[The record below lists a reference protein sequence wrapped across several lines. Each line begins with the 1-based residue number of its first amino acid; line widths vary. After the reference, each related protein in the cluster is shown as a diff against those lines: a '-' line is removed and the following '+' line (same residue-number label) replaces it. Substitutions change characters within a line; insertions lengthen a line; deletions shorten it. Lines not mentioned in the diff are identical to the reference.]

1 MRRLRAV
8 VPAGLDDPTRPSGG
22 NDYDRRVLDGLLRR
36 GWVVRETDTFD
47 GVRDGALVLADGML
61 VARDPDGARDVA
73 ERCRLVVLAHMDWG
87 TDRHVLAEAHAVVTT
102 SRHTRDLLA
111 LPDERVHVVRPG
123 VDPAP
128 LADGTG
134 LLAVGAVV
142 HGKGHDVLLRAL
154 GRVDD
159 LPWSCTIVGALDLEP
174 EFVARLPRHDRVT
187 LTGPLRGRSLER
199 AYAAAGLLVLPSRH
213 EAYGMVVTEALAR
226 GIPVVASD
234 VGGVR
239 EALGTTRGGYPG
251 LLVPPDDDVALA
263 EALRLWL
270 TDPVLRARLRRWA
283 VDRRTRLASWSTT
296 VATIADVLTAAA
308 AEPAGRPART
318 GR

>member
-1 MRRLRAV
+1 MRRVRAV
-8 VPAGLDDPTRPSGG
+8 VPAGLDDPHRPSGG
-22 NDYDRRVLDGLLRR
+22 NAYDRRVLDGLARR

-61 VARDPDGARDVA
+61 VADDPAGALDVA

-87 TDRHVLAEAHAVVTT
+87 REHHVLHEAHAVVTT
-102 SRHTRDLLA
+102 SRHTRA
-111 LPDERVHVVRPG
+111 KFGLPDERVHVVRPG

-128 LADGTG
+128 LAAGTG

-142 HGKGHDVLLRAL
+142 PGKGHDVLMHAL
-154 GRVDD
+154 ARLDD
-159 LPWSCTIVGALDLEP
+159 LPWSCTVVGALDVDP
-174 EFVARLPRHDRVT
+174 GFVAGLPRHERVT
-187 LTGPLRGRSLER
+187 FTGPLRGRALDR

-226 GIPVVASD
+226 GIPVIASD

-239 EALGTTRGGYPG
+239 EALGTTSGGYPG
-251 LLVPPDDDVALA
+251 LLVPPDDDAALA

-283 VDRRTRLASWSTT
+283 ADRRTRLAGWSST
-296 VATIADVLTAAA
+296 VAGVADVLASVAS
-308 AEPAGRPART
+308 EPVGRPART

>member
-1 MRRLRAV
+1 VRRLRAV
-8 VPAGLDDPTRPSGG
+8 VPAGLDDPARPSGG
-22 NDYDRRVLDGLLRR
+22 NDYDRRVLDGLRRR

-47 GVRDGALVLADGML
+47 GIRDGALVLADGML
-61 VARDPDGARDVA
+61 VARDPDGALDVA
-73 ERCRLVVLAHMDWG
+73 ERCRLVVLAHMDWDI
-87 TDRHVLAEAHAVVTT
+87 DRVLAEAHAVVTT
-102 SRHTRDLLA
+102 SRHTRDRLG

-154 GRVDD
+154 GRIDD
-159 LPWSCTIVGALDLEP
+159 LPWACTIVGALDVEP
-174 EFVARLPRHDRVT
+174 DYVARLPRHDRVT
-187 LTGPLRGRSLER
+187 FTGPLRGRGLER

-213 EAYGMVVTEALAR
+213 EAYGMVVTEALAH

-234 VGGVR
+234 MGGVR

-251 LLVPPDDDVALA
+251 LLVPPGDDVALA

-283 VDRRTRLASWSTT
+283 ADRRSRLTGWSTT
-296 VATIADVLTAAA
+296 VATVADVLTSVA